1 MKQTVTRQMRLVA
14 IAAMLAVSLGGC
26 ATVDSLN
33 PFSSSKPKQKL
44 VELEPIVGA
53 TPTHQLWQV
62 AIGKAGDAVFS
73 PAVVDKS
80 VYVAAADGAVA
91 RFDDGQLAW
100 KIAAGTP
107 LSAGVSSDGKIVVA
121 GSPKGDV
128 LVFSA
133 ADGKLLWKAK
143 VSSEVLAPPAI
154 GSGLIVVRSGDY
166 RLTALDIADGKRK
179 WLYQRETPA
188 LSLRSTA
195 TPLIADRFVF
205 AGFPG
210 GKLVAVLLDNGSVAW
225 EGTVALPKGATELDR
240 IADIVA
246 SPVMAGREICAVAY
260 QGRVACF
267 DLNTGNLTWA
277 RDVSSSAGLDIDSRY
292 VYVVDEKGVIQ
303 AFDRATGAS
312 IWKQDKLI
320 NRDLT
325 APKAMLGFVAV
336 GDAKGVIHFINRE
349 NGAFAARFNTDGS
362 PLTAALR
369 AYGSGLVA
377 QTSSGGVFAVDTQ

>member
-1 MKQTVTRQMRLVA
+1 MRNSLTRQMRTVA
-14 IAAMLAVSLGGC
+14 IAALLAASLGGC
-26 ATVDSLN
+26 ASVESLN
-33 PFSSSKPKQKL
+33 PFASSNPKSKL
-44 VELEPIVGA
+44 AELEPIVGGLQA
-53 TPTHQLWQV
+53 YALWHTS
-62 AIGKAGDAVFS
+62 AGKAGDAVFF
-73 PAVVDKS
+73 PAVADKS
-80 VYVAAADGAVA
+80 VFVAAADGSIV
-91 RFDDGQLAW
+91 RLDDGKQVW
-100 KIAAGTP
+100 RIAAGMP
-107 LSAGVSSDGKIVVA
+107 LSAGVASDGRMVVV

-128 LVFSA
+128 LAFSA
-133 ADGKLLWKAK
+133 EDGKPLWAAK

-154 GSGLIVVRSGDY
+154 GAGMVVVRSGDY
-166 RLTALDIADGKRK
+166 RLTALDARDGKRK

-195 TPLIADRFVF
+195 TPLIADRFTF

-210 GKLVAVLLDNGSVAW
+210 GKLVAVQLDNGAVAW
-225 EGTVALPKGATELDR
+225 EGTVAQPKGATELDR

-267 DLNTGNLTWA
+267 DLNSGNMVWA
-277 RDVSSSAGLDIDSRY
+277 RDVSSSAGLDIDSRH
-292 VYVVDEKGVIQ
+292 VYVVDEKGSIQ
-303 AFDRATGAS
+303 AFDRSSGAS

-325 APKAMLGFVAV
+325 APKALLGYIAV
-336 GDAKGVIHFINRE
+336 GDAKGIVHFINRE

-362 PLTAALR
+362 PLVAALR

-377 QTSSGGVFAVDTQ
+377 QTSGGNVYAIDTQ